1 MSEPE
6 QTPARS
12 HKTTR
17 FLLTGLA
24 TLLPVVLT
32 GYIIYLLYEFVDKNL
47 GYWIAKA
54 LAHVLDPLVTG
65 LTAQNPGL
73 RAAGNMLAVLIV
85 LGVSIS
91 VGAFA
96 GSFIGRRIIRGSER
110 FLLKVPFIKV
120 IYPYVKQ
127 VTDFILSEKQ
137 VTFRKVVAV
146 PYPREG
152 MYSMGFVTGHGW
164 RTIRKSTGEDYV
176 QVFIPSSPTPVT
188 GYVIFVKPKEMIDLG
203 ITVDEA
209 LRFSV
214 SGGVIVP
221 PRELLASGVPLIE
234 SEDKQ
239 IDSDQ
244 PAWARPE

>member
-1 MSEPE
+1 
-6 QTPARS
+6 
-12 HKTTR
+12 
-17 FLLTGLA
+17 
-24 TLLPVVLT
+24 
-32 GYIIYLLYEFVDKNL
+32 
-47 GYWIAKA
+47 
-54 LAHVLDPLVTG
+54 
-65 LTAQNPGL
+65 
-73 RAAGNMLAVLIV
+73 
-85 LGVSIS
+85 
-91 VGAFA
+91 
-96 GSFIGRRIIRGSER
+96 SFIGRRIIRVTER

-146 PYPREG
+146 PYPRDG

-164 RTIRKSTGEDYV
+164 RTIRDFTGTDYV

-188 GYVIFVKPKEMIDLG
+188 GYVIFVKPEEMIDLH

-221 PRELLASGVPLIE
+221 PRELLAAGTPLVESG
-234 SEDKQ
+234 EDEVA
-239 IDSDQ
+239 SDE
-244 PAWARPE
+244 PAWAQPE